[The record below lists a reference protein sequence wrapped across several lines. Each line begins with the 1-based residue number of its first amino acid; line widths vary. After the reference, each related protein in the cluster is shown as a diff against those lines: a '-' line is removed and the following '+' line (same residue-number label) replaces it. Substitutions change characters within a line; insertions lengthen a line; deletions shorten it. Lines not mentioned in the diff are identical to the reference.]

1 MKIRLSDED
10 RKKIEQAKEHLY
22 KAQHILE
29 EFCADK
35 IECNCVINTKGKT
48 GKGNCPYELA
58 GFAYHAVLGIL
69 YNDAITEMRQKEAE
83 KNNVQGV

>member
-10 RKKIEQAKEHLY
+10 RKKIEQAKEYLY

-35 IECNCVINTKGKT
+35 TDPECNCIINTKGKN

-83 KNNVQGV
+83 KND